1 MPNILPFYKKLI
13 FKYNLKKGVFVDNKI
28 KNLIIKSLKD
38 DIPTLQALYLFGSQ
52 NDNTAT
58 QKSDIDLAYL
68 SEGKLT
74 PLQIWEISQK
84 LANILSM
91 DVDLVDIKETDT
103 IFRYQIIS
111 TSSRIYGE
119 GYEVESFE
127 TLAFSFYLRFQEER
141 KPIIDAIKK
150 RKSILA

>member
-1 MPNILPFYKKLI
+1 MDK
-13 FKYNLKKGVFVDNKI
+13 KI
-28 KNLIIKSLKD
+28 KDLIIKNLKD
-38 DIPTLQALYLFGSQ
+38 DIPALQALYLFGSQ

-58 QKSDIDLAYL
+58 QKSDVDLAYL
-68 SEGKLT
+68 SDEKLT

-91 DVDLVDIKETDT
+91 DVDLVDIRETDT

-111 TSSRIYGE
+111 TSNRIYGD
-119 GYEVESFE
+119 GYDVERFE
-127 TLAFSFYLRFQEER
+127 TLAYSFYLRFQEER